1 MIEISEEDRRAV
13 GASGRRSGS
22 MLQIHEAFMKRPI
35 MSAGDLVERTNLTA
49 PTVNASIEALA
60 QMGLIKEITGKKRGR
75 LFVYDRYLSTL
86 DRGVG

>member
-1 MIEISEEDRRAV
+1 
-13 GASGRRSGS
+13 
-22 MLQIHEAFMKRPI
+22 MKRPI
-35 MSAGDLVERTNLTA
+35 MSAGDLVERTNLTT

-60 QMGLIKEITGKKRGR
+60 KMGLIKEITGKKRGR